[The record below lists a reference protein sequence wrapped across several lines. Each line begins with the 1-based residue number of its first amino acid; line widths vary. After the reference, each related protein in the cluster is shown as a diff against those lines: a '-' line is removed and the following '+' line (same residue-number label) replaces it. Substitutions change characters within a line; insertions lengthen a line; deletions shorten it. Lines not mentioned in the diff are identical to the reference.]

1 MRHAMIHDERARTA
15 TFLTA
20 AILLLLPASLAFA
33 HCDALDGPVVTA
45 ARNAIEKK
53 DVTAV
58 LKWVAAD
65 SEAEVRGAFA
75 RALSVRAL
83 SPEARDLADR
93 FFFETV
99 VRLHRAKEGEP
110 FDGLKPA
117 GTDPGPAVRAA
128 DRSIEQGS
136 PDAAIRLV
144 SDRAADAVRRLHARV
159 VAARNRADE
168 SPTAGREFTAAYA
181 AYVHF
186 VETLYRT
193 AEAGHEPSAAAA
205 HAHP

>member
-1 MRHAMIHDERARTA
+1 MIHNARFFPV

-20 AILLLLPASLAFA
+20 GLFLLSPASPAFA

-53 DVTAV
+53 DVTPV
-58 LKWVAAD
+58 LKWVGAD

-83 SPEARDLADR
+83 SPEAREVADR

-110 FDGLKPA
+110 FEGLKPA

-136 PDAAIRLV
+136 PDAAVRLV
-144 SDRAADAVRRLHARV
+144 SERAAEAVRRLHSRV
-159 VAARNRADE
+159 VAAQSRADE
-168 SPTAGREFTAAYA
+168 SAAAGREFTAAYA
-181 AYVHF
+181 TYVHF
-186 VETLYRT
+186 VESLYRA
-193 AEAGHEPSAAAA
+193 AEPGHEPGAAAGNA
-205 HAHP
+205 HH

>member
-1 MRHAMIHDERARTA
+1 MIPSARFA
-15 TFLTA
+15 AAAVLTA
-20 AILLLLPASLAFA
+20 GLFLLSPAAPAFA

-53 DVTAV
+53 DVTPV
-58 LKWVAAD
+58 LKWVGAD

-110 FDGLKPA
+110 FEGLKPA

-136 PDAAIRLV
+136 PDAAVRLV
-144 SDRAADAVRRLHARV
+144 SERAAEAVRRLHSRV

-168 SPTAGREFTAAYA
+168 SAEAGREFTASYA

-186 VETLYRT
+186 VESLYRA
-193 AEAGHEPSAAAA
+193 AEAGHEPAAAG
-205 HAHP
+205 HAHH